1 MIAIAMITATK
12 PFVPPL
18 EDYNEY
24 IKQIFENRW
33 FTNHG
38 PFVTAFENHMRSF
51 IGSDQLLVVSNGTI
65 ALQIALKALGIS
77 GEVLTTPFS
86 YVATTSSVLW
96 ENCTPRFVD
105 IHPSNFNID
114 PTKIEASITPK
125 TEAILATNVY
135 GIPCDFEAIQTIAD
149 KHGLKIIYDNAHGFS
164 TKVGA
169 VDSST
174 FGDISTISFH
184 ATKLF
189 HSIEGGAII
198 CKDQAVFEKVK
209 LMRNFGHTSPSS
221 FGDVG
226 INGKMNEMCAAM
238 GLVNIPFLPEILS
251 TRKRQWLYYA
261 NQLKD
266 SKYQLFDYSPI
277 EAGYNYAYFPLVF
290 ETEQE
295 LLEKMEV
302 MEQHQI
308 SVRRYFYPS
317 LNELDFLK
325 VHDDCPVSESI
336 SRRVICLP
344 LYHDLTVE
352 EQNLIL
358 SFLL

>member
-1 MIAIAMITATK
+1 MITATK

-24 IKQIFENRW
+24 IKQIFQNRW

-38 PFVTAFENHMRSF
+38 PFVTEFERKMRSY
-51 IGSDQLLVVSNGTI
+51 IGTENLLLVSNGTI
-65 ALQIALKALGIS
+65 ALQIAIKALGIT
-77 GEVLTTPFS
+77 GEIITTPFS

-105 IHPSNFNID
+105 IDSRNFNLD
-114 PTKIEASITPK
+114 PTKIEALITNETK
-125 TEAILATNVY
+125 AILATNVY
-135 GIPCDFEAIQTIAD
+135 GIPCDFDAIQKIAD
-149 KHGLKIIYDNAHGFS
+149 QYNLKVIYDNAHGFS
-164 TKVGA
+164 TKVGGR
-169 VDSST
+169 DSST

-198 CKDQAVFEKVK
+198 CKDAEVFEKVK
-209 LMRNFGHTSPSS
+209 LMRNFGHTSPTS
-221 FGDVG
+221 FGDIG

-238 GLVNIPFLPEILS
+238 GLVNAPFLPEILE

-261 NQLKD
+261 DKLKR
-266 SKYQLFDYSPI
+266 SSYQLFEHSSIVAD
-277 EAGYNYAYFPLVF
+277 YNYAYFPLVF
-290 ETEQE
+290 ESEQE
-295 LLEKMEV
+295 LLKKMDEL
-302 MEQHQI
+302 EQNQI

-325 VHDDCPVSESI
+325 VKDACPVSESI

-344 LYHDLTVE
+344 LYHDLTMD
-352 EQNLIL
+352 EQDLIL
-358 SFLL
+358 SFLI